1 MQQNRNGSYGVKPFS
16 GQQKSSSQ
24 PIKPA
29 VDIKALDITNFADSA
44 EKVILEHKQGNDKIS
59 TTQLRGLFS
68 LLTEVREIIRVRQE
82 KLLDENL
89 MSRVQYIKMRFVY
102 AAGRG
107 EKGVHAFMKQSAL
120 IEGLDRVKDSV
131 KQFELV
137 CKYMEALVAYHKF
150 YIGGQ

>member
-1 MQQNRNGSYGVKPFS
+1 MQQGKNGFYDRKPYSDKPRNTYDANPVID
-16 GQQKSSSQ
+16 QKTLS
-24 PIKPA
+24 
-29 VDIKALDITNFADSA
+29 ITNFANYA
-44 EKVILEHKQGNDKIS
+44 EKVIKEHKNSYDKIS

-68 LLTEVREIIRVRQE
+68 LLTEMREIIRIHQE
-82 KLLDENL
+82 KQLDENL
-89 MSRVQYIKMRFVY
+89 ISRVQYIKMRFVY

-107 EKGVHAFMKQSAL
+107 EKAVSTFMKQSAL
-120 IEGLDRVKDSV
+120 IECLDSIQDSV